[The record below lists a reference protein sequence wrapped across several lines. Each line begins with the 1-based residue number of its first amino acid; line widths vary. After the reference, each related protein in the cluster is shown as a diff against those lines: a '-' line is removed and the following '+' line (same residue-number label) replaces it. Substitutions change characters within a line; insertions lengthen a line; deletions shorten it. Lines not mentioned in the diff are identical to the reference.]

1 MNKDL
6 NPAATKQRLLDAAVD
21 IFTEQGFENAGVRE
35 ICRRARANAAAVN
48 YHFGGKE
55 RLYAEVLV
63 SSHQRAMGKRRMP
76 VLEDDPEHP
85 ERVLGAWIR
94 WHLETLLREAPAGP
108 LGKLMAREMFQPS
121 PVFGE
126 LIRRSIA
133 PMFRAVRE
141 IVGALLGDGA
151 TAEDIYLGTHS
162 TIGQILLYRHAQP
175 AFERIQGLVDEGI
188 LPGPGPLR
196 LTEDLDALAR
206 HITDFSLAGL
216 GAMRG
221 RGESTGDLS

>member
-1 MNKDL
+1 MSK
-6 NPAATKQRLLDAAVD
+6 NPTPTATKQRLLDAATDV
-21 IFTEQGFENAGVRE
+21 FAEHGFENAGVRE
-35 ICRRARANAAAVN
+35 ICRRAKANAAAVN

-63 SSHQRAMGKRRMP
+63 SSHGRAMGKRRMP
-76 VLEDDPEHP
+76 VLGDDPEHP
-85 ERVLGAWIR
+85 ERVLGAWVR
-94 WHLETLLREAPAGP
+94 WHLETLLREAPSGP

-141 IVGALLGDGA
+141 VVGALLGDGA
-151 TAEDIYLGTHS
+151 TSDDIYLGTHS

-175 AFERIQGLVDEGI
+175 AFEQIQALVDDGV
-188 LPGPGPLR
+188 LPGPGPLHASR
-196 LTEDLDALAR
+196 DLDALAR
-206 HITDFSLAGL
+206 HITEFSLAGL
-216 GAMRG
+216 HAMRA
-221 RGESTGDLS
+221 RGESTGGLS